1 MHTIHHWKSAALA
14 AFLSLSL
21 ALAACGGGDS
31 DDEPSG
37 TTDETPTPA
46 AVSSGG
52 ESCRPTPYLIS
63 LRAAKGD
70 TVAIDDVQFEVVSA
84 KAVSLAGGAAYTIYL
99 ADYEIPDDQISSFS
113 APKPGAD
120 QTLVT
125 VFITVFNGPANPP
138 AIKAGEEIA
147 FTPDFGVLTFRVVTQ
162 KGSETYSAYS
172 TARGKVTLSDV
183 GDSVCG
189 EITYEDSATSG
200 FSSIQ
205 NRLEGAFGA
214 VVVKKY

>member
-1 MHTIHHWKSAALA
+1 MHAIHHWKSAALA

-31 DDEPSG
+31 DEEPSG
-37 TTDETPTPA
+37 ATEETPTA
-46 AVSSGG
+46 AVASGG
-52 ESCRPTPYLIS
+52 KSCRPAPYLIS

-70 TVAIDDVQFEVVSA
+70 TAAVDDVQFEVVSA

>member
-1 MHTIHHWKSAALA
+1 MHTIHHLKSAALA

-21 ALAACGGGDS
+21 AVAACGGDDS
-31 DDEPSG
+31 GDEPSG
-37 TTDETPTPA
+37 GTDETPTT

-52 ESCRPTPYLIS
+52 ELCRPTPYLIS
-63 LRAAKGD
+63 LRAAKGN

>member
-1 MHTIHHWKSAALA
+1 MHTIHHLTSAALA
-14 AFLSLSL
+14 AFLSLCL
-21 ALAACGGGDS
+21 AVAACGGDDS
-31 DDEPSG
+31 GDEPSG
-37 TTDETPTPA
+37 GTDETPTT

-63 LRAAKGD
+63 LRAAKGN

>member
-1 MHTIHHWKSAALA
+1 MHAIHHWKSAALA

-21 ALAACGGGDS
+21 ALAACGGDDS
-31 DDEPSG
+31 GDEPSSG
-37 TTDETPTPA
+37 ADETPTA
-46 AVSSGG
+46 ASSGG
-52 ESCRPTPYLIS
+52 ESCRPAPYLIS

-70 TVAIDDVQFEVVSA
+70 TVAVDDVQFEVVAA

-113 APKPGAD
+113 APKPGAN

-172 TARGKVTLSDV
+172 AARGKVTLSDV